1 MKVDKQIEMEFHF
14 TCHGRFV
21 MKIRNLVKVAAAF
34 LALGVVQASVPV
46 EVMVPIDHVYSP
58 AGFDSNDN
66 SQVIIS
72 GYLPNLCHKAPK
84 AMVEIKNNHI
94 DIKVISL
101 RYDSSNPYCPEM
113 IVPFVEAVDIGVM
126 DKGVYD
132 IVVNGRSI
140 YEERASLAID
150 EAISDAVD
158 EHVYADVEYID
169 KSAGSRMVV
178 LKGYNP
184 SDCFVLDEIE
194 VMDNEK
200 DVYSI
205 KPKMKQVSDFCA
217 RKMVPFEYEMDVPD
231 KLKAD
236 QVLLHVRSIKGRSVN
251 SLYNNALH

>member
-1 MKVDKQIEMEFHF
+1 MKA
-14 TCHGRFV
+14 
-21 MKIRNLVKVAAAF
+21 RNIVNAFAAF
-34 LALGVVQASVPV
+34 MAMGVLQAAVPV

-66 SQVIIS
+66 SQVVIS

-84 AMVEIKNNHI
+84 SIVKIEDNRV

-113 IVPFVEAVDIGVM
+113 IVPFVEAEDLGVM
-126 DKGVYD
+126 EKGNYD
-132 IVVNGRSI
+132 IVVNGHSI
-140 YEERASLAID
+140 YERRANLGIA
-150 EAISDAVD
+150 EASSDAVD
-158 EHVYADVEYID
+158 DHVYADVEYID
-169 KSAGSRMVV
+169 KSSGNRMVY

-194 VMDNEK
+194 VLDNNK

-205 KPKMKQVSDFCA
+205 KPKMKQVSEFCA
-217 RKMVPFEYEMDVPD
+217 RKLVPFEYEMEVPE

-251 SLYNNALH
+251 SVFNNAINR